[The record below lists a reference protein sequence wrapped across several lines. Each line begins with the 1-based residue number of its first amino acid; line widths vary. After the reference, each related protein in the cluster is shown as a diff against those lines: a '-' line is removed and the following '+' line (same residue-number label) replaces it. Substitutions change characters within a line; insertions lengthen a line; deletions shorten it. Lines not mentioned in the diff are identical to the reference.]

1 MGNFKYRT
9 RLSLSNV
16 QTPQDL
22 RRAIAS
28 LVVTLADACP
38 EAVQAR
44 WGAKLLFLNHLKS
57 LNYSNMF

>member
-44 WGAKLLFLNHLKS
+44 
-57 LNYSNMF
+57 